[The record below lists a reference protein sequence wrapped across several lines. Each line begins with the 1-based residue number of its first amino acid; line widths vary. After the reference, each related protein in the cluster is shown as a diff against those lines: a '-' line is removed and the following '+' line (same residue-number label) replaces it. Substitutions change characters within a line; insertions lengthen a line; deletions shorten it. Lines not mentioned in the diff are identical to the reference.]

1 MSNYNPVL
9 LKAWEANLNIQSVH
23 NYHNALTYMTAYFSK
38 SKSEVSEP
46 LKLAQSEIKKQSLNI
61 RDAMKQI
68 AYSFIIARQL
78 SVQESVYDILP
89 ELWLRKCLPGF
100 LFINTNLLENR
111 IRMVKSKGVL
121 EALSGTALMPLSD
134 I

>member
-23 NYHNALTYMTAYFSK
+23 NYHNALTYMTVCFSK

-61 RDAMKQI
+61 HDAMKQI
-68 AYSFIIARQL
+68 VYSFIIARQL

-100 LFINTNLLENR
+100 LFINTNLPENR

-121 EALSGTALMPLSD
+121 EALSGDSTDAFK
-134 I
+134 

>member
-9 LKAWEANLNIQSVH
+9 LKAWEANLNIQSVY
-23 NYHNALTYMTAYFSK
+23 NYHNALTHMTAYFSK

-46 LKLAQSEIKKQSLNI
+46 LKLAQREIKKQSLNVH
-61 RDAMKQI
+61 DAVKQI
-68 AYSFIIARQL
+68 VYSFIIARQL

-121 EALSGTALMPLSD
+121 EALSGDSTDAFK
-134 I
+134 